1 VSTQQQ
7 PGLVASVNLAH
18 VRPSTVKGGSTGID
32 KRPAAGPVHLAEPP
46 PGASG
51 VDGDTI
57 GDGRHHGGP
66 DQAVYAYAVEDLQAW
81 AQELERNLPPGS
93 FGENLTTRGVDVNGA
108 LIGERWRVGQAVL
121 RVTVP
126 RVPCRTFAVWLEEQG
141 WIRRFTERA
150 VPGAY
155 LAVEQP
161 GEVRAGD
168 RVEVLSRPPHA
179 VSVGLVFRALTSAPE
194 LLPELLVA
202 GDLPA
207 DVRVLAQRRVREP
220 DTPGIVLDDDPL

>member
-1 VSTQQQ
+1 MSTQQQ
-7 PGLVASVNLAH
+7 GVVASVNLAH
-18 VRPSTVKGGSTGID
+18 VRPISAKGGSTGID
-32 KRPAAGPVHLAEPP
+32 KRPAAGPVRLAEPP

-51 VDGDTI
+51 VHGDTI
-57 GDGRHHGGP
+57 CDVRHHGGP
-66 DQAVYAYAVEDLQAW
+66 DQAVYAYAVEDLQEWEA
-81 AQELERNLPPGS
+81 ELERELPPGS
-93 FGENLTTRGVDVNGA
+93 FGENLTTRGVEVTGA
-108 LIGERWRVGQAVL
+108 LVGERWRVGEAVL

-126 RVPCRTFAVWLEEQG
+126 RVPCRTFAVWLQEQG

-179 VSVGLVFRALTSAPE
+179 VSVGLVFRALTDEPE

-202 GDLPA
+202 DDLPA
-207 DVRVLAQRRVREP
+207 DVRLLAQRRVLEP